1 MGQKTHPYGFRLG
14 YNKGW
19 LSLWYAKGKNYIDMF
34 HTDIRLRNLI
44 KEKYKHAGI
53 ASIEVKRISD
63 TIRVQINTARPGII
77 IGKGGSGVQQI
88 KKLLKDCTGM
98 TADKVLVDVIE
109 IKYPEIVAQLIA
121 EGIAYQIERRISFR
135 RAMRKAVD
143 SSIRAGALGIKIRVS
158 GRLGGNEIARAEW
171 YLVGK
176 LPLQTL
182 RADIDYGFIEA
193 FTDYGQIG
201 IKVWVYVGDKSKLRF
216 KKQEPEIA
224 AAKPSH
230 PMEYAHEREYDQEI
244 EDEQDTGA
252 DLEGEFEQ
260 EQEFEG
266 V

>member
-14 YNKGW
+14 FNKGW
-19 LSLWYAKGKNYIDMF
+19 LSLWNPKRKNYINLF
-34 HTDIRLRNLI
+34 HTDIRIRKLI
-44 KEKYKHAGI
+44 KAKYKHAGI

-88 KKLLKDCTGM
+88 KQLIRKNTGM
-98 TADKVLVDVIE
+98 TTDKILVDVIE

-143 SSIRAGALGIKIRVS
+143 SSLRAGALGIKVRVS
-158 GRLGGNEIARAEW
+158 GRLGGAEIARSEW

-182 RADIDYGFIEA
+182 RADIDYGIAEA

-201 IKVWVYVGDKSKLRF
+201 IKVWVYVTDKDKERY
-216 KKQEPEIA
+216 KKQDPEIV
-224 AAKPSH
+224 
-230 PMEYAHEREYDQEI
+230 R
-244 EDEQDTGA
+244 
-252 DLEGEFEQ
+252 EGE
-260 EQEFEG
+260 
-266 V
+266 

>member
-19 LSLWYAKGKNYIDMF
+19 LSLWYAKGKNYIDLF
-34 HTDIRLRNLI
+34 HTDIQIRKLI
-44 KEKYKHAGI
+44 KKQYKHAGI

-88 KKLLKDCTGM
+88 KKLIKDYSGT

-109 IKYPEIVAQLIA
+109 IKYPEVIAQLIA

-143 SSIRAGALGIKIRVS
+143 SSIRAGAVGIKIRVA
-158 GRLGGNEIARAEW
+158 GRLGGTEIARAEW

-182 RADIDYGFIEA
+182 KADIDYGFTEA

-201 IKVWVYVGDKSKLRF
+201 IKVWVYVSDK
-216 KKQEPEIA
+216 KKERYKKIEPEVVR
-224 AAKPSH
+224 KRSH
-230 PMEYAHEREYDQEI
+230 APAVESD
-244 EDEQDTGA
+244 A
-252 DLEGEFEQ
+252 DRD
-260 EQEFEG
+260 EFEG
-266 V
+266 EA

>member
-19 LSLWYAKGKNYIDMF
+19 LSLWYAKGKSYIELF
-34 HTDIRLRNLI
+34 HTDINIRKMI
-44 KEKYKHAGI
+44 KAKYKHAGI
-53 ASIEVKRISD
+53 ASIEIKRISD

-88 KKLLKDCTGM
+88 KKLIKDYTGT

-143 SSIRAGALGIKIRVS
+143 SSIRAGAVGIKIRVA
-158 GRLGGNEIARAEW
+158 GRLGGTEIARAEW

-182 RADIDYGFIEA
+182 KADIDYGFTEA

-201 IKVWVYVGDKSKLRF
+201 IKVWVYVSDK
-216 KKQEPEIA
+216 KKVRYKRPEPEMARSRPQSSA
-224 AAKPSH
+224 ADHDMDHDS
-230 PMEYAHEREYDQEI
+230 E
-244 EDEQDTGA
+244 
-252 DLEGEFEQ
+252 LENEA
-260 EQEFEG
+260 
-266 V
+266 

>member
-14 YNKGW
+14 FNKGW
-19 LSLWYAKGKNYIDMF
+19 LSLWYARGKNYIELF
-34 HTDIRLRNLI
+34 HSDIKIRKAI

-77 IGKGGSGVQQI
+77 IGKGGSGVQVI
-88 KKLLKDCTGM
+88 KQLIKDNAGM
-98 TADKVLVDVIE
+98 TTDKILVDVIE
-109 IKYPEIVAQLIA
+109 IKYPELVAQLIS

-143 SSIRAGALGIKIRVS
+143 SSLRAGAIGIKVKVS
-158 GRLGGNEIARAEW
+158 GRLGGAEIARSEW

-182 RADIDYGFIEA
+182 RADIDYGFSEA

-201 IKVWVYVGDKSKLRF
+201 IKVWVYANDRDKEKYRKL
-216 KKQEPEIA
+216 EPEIT
-224 AAKPSH
+224 P
-230 PMEYAHEREYDQEI
+230 
-244 EDEQDTGA
+244 
-252 DLEGEFEQ
+252 EGE
-260 EQEFEG
+260 
-266 V
+266 

>member
-14 YNKGW
+14 FNKGW
-19 LSLWYAKGKNYIDMF
+19 LSLWYAKGKNYIDLF
-34 HTDIRLRNLI
+34 HTDIRIRKLI

-53 ASIEVKRISD
+53 ASIEIKRISD

-88 KKLLKDCTGM
+88 KKLIKDYTKM
-98 TADKVLVDVIE
+98 TTDKILIDVIE

-143 SSIRAGALGIKIRVS
+143 SSLRSGAIGIKVRVS
-158 GRLGGNEIARAEW
+158 GRLGGSEIARAEW

-182 RADIDYGFIEA
+182 KADIDYGFAEA

-201 IKVWVYVGDKSKLRF
+201 IKVWVYVSDKEKERY
-216 KKQEPEIA
+216 KKPEPEIV
-224 AAKPSH
+224 S
-230 PMEYAHEREYDQEI
+230 
-244 EDEQDTGA
+244 
-252 DLEGEFEQ
+252 EGE
-260 EQEFEG
+260 
-266 V
+266 

>member
-19 LSLWYAKGKNYIDMF
+19 LSLWYAKGKSYIDLF
-34 HTDIRLRNLI
+34 HTDIHIRKLI

-88 KKLLKDCTGM
+88 KKLIKDYTGT

-143 SSIRAGALGIKIRVS
+143 SSIRAGAIGIKIRVS
-158 GRLGGNEIARAEW
+158 GRLGGTEIARAEW

-182 RADIDYGFIEA
+182 KADIDYGFTEA

-201 IKVWVYVGDKSKLRF
+201 IKVWVYVNDKVKERY
-216 KKQEPEIA
+216 KKTEPEMVRTR
-224 AAKPSH
+224 SH
-230 PMEYAHEREYDQEI
+230 SPAVEREAEP
-244 EDEQDTGA
+244 
-252 DLEGEFEQ
+252 EQ
-260 EQEFEG
+260 EVELESEA
-266 V
+266 

>member
-19 LSLWYAKGKNYIDMF
+19 LSLWYAKGKSYIDLF
-34 HTDIRLRNLI
+34 HTDIHIRKLI
-44 KEKYKHAGI
+44 KKQYKHAGI

-88 KKLLKDCTGM
+88 KKLIKDYAGT

-109 IKYPEIVAQLIA
+109 IKYPEVIAQLIA

-143 SSIRAGALGIKIRVS
+143 SSIRAGAVGIKIRVA
-158 GRLGGNEIARAEW
+158 GRLGGTEIARAEW

-182 RADIDYGFIEA
+182 KADIDYGFTEA
-193 FTDYGQIG
+193 YTDYGQIG
-201 IKVWVYVGDKSKLRF
+201 IKVWVYVSDK
-216 KKQEPEIA
+216 KKERYKKTEPEIVRTRTHA
-224 AAKPSH
+224 PAV
-230 PMEYAHEREYDQEI
+230 ERETE
-244 EDEQDTGA
+244 A
-252 DLEGEFEQ
+252 DRD
-260 EQEFEG
+260 EFEG
-266 V
+266 EA

>member
-19 LSLWYAKGKNYIDMF
+19 LSLWYAKGKSYIDQF
-34 HTDIRLRNLI
+34 HTDIHVRKLI
-44 KEKYKHAGI
+44 KSKYKHAGI
-53 ASIEVKRISD
+53 ASIEIKRISD

-88 KKLLKDCTGM
+88 KKLIKQYTGT

-143 SSIRAGALGIKIRVS
+143 SSIRAGAMGIKIRVS
-158 GRLGGNEIARAEW
+158 GRLGGTEIARAEW

-182 RADIDYGFIEA
+182 KADIDYGFTEA

-201 IKVWVYVGDKSKLRF
+201 IKVWVYVTDK
-216 KKQEPEIA
+216 KKERYKKAEPEIA
-224 AAKPSH
+224 TPRPKSVVTESAP
-230 PMEYAHEREYDQEI
+230 
-244 EDEQDTGA
+244 DTEV
-252 DLEGEFEQ
+252 EG
-260 EQEFEG
+260 
-266 V
+266 

>member
-14 YNKGW
+14 FNKGW
-19 LSLWYAKGKNYIDMF
+19 LSLWYAKGKSYIDLF
-34 HTDIRLRNLI
+34 HIDIHIRKLI
-44 KEKYKHAGI
+44 KKQYKHAGI
-53 ASIEVKRISD
+53 ASIEIKRISD

-88 KKLLKDCTGM
+88 KELIKNYTGM

-109 IKYPEIVAQLIA
+109 IKYPEIVAQLIG

-143 SSIRAGALGIKIRVS
+143 SSIRAGAMGIKIRVA

-182 RADIDYGFIEA
+182 KADIDYGFTEA

-201 IKVWVYVGDKSKLRF
+201 IKVWVYVSDK
-216 KKQEPEIA
+216 KKEKYKKPEPEIVR
-224 AAKPSH
+224 SH
-230 PMEYAHEREYDQEI
+230 TPTREQ
-244 EDEQDTGA
+244 A
-252 DLEGEFEQ
+252 LESEFEN
-260 EQEFEG
+260 EE
-266 V
+266 

>member
-14 YNKGW
+14 FNKGW
-19 LSLWYAKGKNYIDMF
+19 LSLWYAKGKNYINLF
-34 HTDIRLRNLI
+34 HTDIRIRKLI
-44 KEKYKHAGI
+44 KAKYKHAGI

-88 KKLLKDCTGM
+88 KQLIRKNTGM
-98 TADKVLVDVIE
+98 TTDKILVDVIE

-143 SSIRAGALGIKIRVS
+143 SSLRAGALGIKVRVS
-158 GRLGGNEIARAEW
+158 GRLGGAEIARSEW

-182 RADIDYGFIEA
+182 RADIDYGIAEA

-201 IKVWVYVGDKSKLRF
+201 IKVWVYVTDKDKERY
-216 KKQEPEIA
+216 KKQDPEIV
-224 AAKPSH
+224 
-230 PMEYAHEREYDQEI
+230 R
-244 EDEQDTGA
+244 
-252 DLEGEFEQ
+252 EGE
-260 EQEFEG
+260 
-266 V
+266 

>member
-14 YNKGW
+14 FNKKW
-19 LSLWYAKGKNYIDMF
+19 LSLWYASGKDYINLF
-34 HTDIRLRNLI
+34 HTDIQIRRLI

-88 KKLLKDCTGM
+88 KALIKDFTG
-98 TADKVLVDVIE
+98 TSADKILIDVIE

-135 RAMRKAVD
+135 RAMRKALD
-143 SSIRAGALGIKIRVS
+143 SSVRAGAIGIKIRVS
-158 GRLGGNEIARAEW
+158 GRLGGAEIARAEW

-182 RADIDYGFIEA
+182 RAVRSLLHGKADRI
-193 FTDYGQIG
+193 
-201 IKVWVYVGDKSKLRF
+201 
-216 KKQEPEIA
+216 
-224 AAKPSH
+224 PS
-230 PMEYAHEREYDQEI
+230 
-244 EDEQDTGA
+244 
-252 DLEGEFEQ
+252 
-260 EQEFEG
+260 
-266 V
+266 

>member
-14 YNKGW
+14 FNKGW
-19 LSLWYAKGKNYIDMF
+19 LSLWYAKGKNYINLF
-34 HTDIRLRNLI
+34 HTDIQIRKLI
-44 KEKYKHAGI
+44 KTKYKHAGI

-88 KKLLKDCTGM
+88 KQLIKSYTRM
-98 TADKVLVDVIE
+98 TTDKILVDVIE

-143 SSIRAGALGIKIRVS
+143 SSLRSGAIGIKVRVS
-158 GRLGGNEIARAEW
+158 GRLGGAEIARSEW

-182 RADIDYGFIEA
+182 KADIDYGVAEA

-201 IKVWVYVGDKSKLRF
+201 IKVWVYVSDKEKEKYKR
-216 KKQEPEIA
+216 QEPELV
-224 AAKPSH
+224 
-230 PMEYAHEREYDQEI
+230 R
-244 EDEQDTGA
+244 
-252 DLEGEFEQ
+252 EGE
-260 EQEFEG
+260 
-266 V
+266 